1 MNAALVVE
9 NRRTVL
15 AAGMGKE
22 CHLFSLR
29 YKLQE
34 ESDENAEGKNA
45 GEPMPKADTEADEK
59 LKAANGDLRR
69 RKKEGEK
76 ADGSGDGGTASAEGP
91 TKGGRNGFLNHR
103 GMLRISKCY
112 SYTKKRKRDGRIY
125 EPTNPFV

>member
-1 MNAALVVE
+1 MNAALVVD

-34 ESDENAEGKNA
+34 EADEKAVEENAGDS
-45 GEPMPKADTEADEK
+45 MPKADTEADEK
-59 LKAANGDLRR
+59 LKAANGDVRR

-76 ADGSGDGGTASAEGP
+76 ANGSGDGGTSSTERP
-91 TKGGRNGFLNHR
+91 ETKGGRNGFLNHH
-103 GMLRISKCY
+103 GMRTIRNMSLPI
-112 SYTKKRKRDGRIY
+112 KKRKRERDRR
-125 EPTNPFV
+125 TDL